1 MEDKINKIWYQM
13 NMKEITSEEA
23 RQQVLDLFAVIQRSE
38 QLFCECPNNFD
49 ICQETKV
56 YHTGCNKEVKVIRTK

>member
-23 RQQVLDLFAVIQRSE
+23 KQQVLDLFAVMQRSE
-38 QLFCECPNNFD
+38 QLIGFLKDYQKSCELMHVNKIDAKNFV
-49 ICQETKV
+49 EHWKT
-56 YHTGCNKEVKVIRTK
+56 N